1 MVPYLSLI
9 HILKDPDIFK
19 KIPERQHY
27 IEQFGAALT
36 ANGVI
41 TLAGSRIYTSMADND
56 DTIAETLSAF
66 DEVFRNIEPVSYTHL
81 LRIPDG
87 PGALF

>member
-1 MVPYLSLI
+1 MYLSV
-9 HILKDPDIFK
+9 KDPDIFR

-66 DEVFRNIEPVSYTHL
+66 DEVFRNIE
-81 LRIPDG
+81 R
-87 PGALF
+87 